1 MMKKLLKSA
10 LIVAAMTGLSACAMP
25 FDVSRDA
32 SITNISPV
40 IATPTQDWSIVEVR
54 IDVPRSLTVSEANS
68 IRPFADIVWRED
80 PMGDRYEQVEA
91 LMTEALAPV
100 LRPRD
105 AASTPVIVSLEV
117 MQFHA
122 LTERARYTTGGA
134 HEIVF
139 MLTVADARTGR
150 VLSGPRPVDLTFR
163 AAGGQ
168 AALAEEAQGITQ
180 RVRVTERL
188 QAWARAEFP
197 MPAADLIAVAQA
209 QN

>member
-1 MMKKLLKSA
+1 MIKRLFKSA
-10 LIVAAMTGLSACAMP
+10 LIIAAVAGLSACAMP
-25 FDVSRDA
+25 FDVSRNA
-32 SITNISPV
+32 SIESFSPV
-40 IATPTQDWSIVEVR
+40 IEVPTQDWSIVELR

-80 PMGDRYEQVEA
+80 PMGDRYEQVET
-91 LMTEALAPV
+91 LMTEALGPV

-105 AASTPVIVSLEV
+105 GAATPVIVSLEV

-139 MLTVADARTGR
+139 MVTVADATTGR

-163 AAGGQ
+163 AHGGQ
-168 AALAEEAQGITQ
+168 AALNEEAQGITQ
-180 RVRVTERL
+180 RVRITERL

-197 MPAADLIAVAQA
+197 MPAADLVAVAQA